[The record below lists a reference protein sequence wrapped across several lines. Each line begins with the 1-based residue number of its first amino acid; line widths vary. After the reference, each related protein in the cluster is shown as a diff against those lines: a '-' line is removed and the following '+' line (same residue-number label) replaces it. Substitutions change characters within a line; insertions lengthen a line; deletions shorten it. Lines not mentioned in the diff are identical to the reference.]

1 MIHSLISKSLHSL
14 HWFVCACVSYHFW
27 GHPGNHIMD
36 SLPKDAQ
43 GGENEHNPKDH
54 TCSGNTQTESSMLGV
69 SFSHCDPFAT
79 PAMRKLHRVETKQSA
94 KQADRN
100 SSHTSSQFLFLY
112 LLFSCCSYNPN
123 KCLQYPHM
131 NSNKWYWQW
140 PLAVWPPRK
149 GFYQPLWNI
158 KGSASKCKGKSTGAS
173 ILFNHAKYWTQF
185 HRLMIQLLTWDSV
198 RHSAWCTMLQQ

>member
-1 MIHSLISKSLHSL
+1 MQNVALSIQCHKALILKTEGWSDDSLFLTQMIHSLISKSLQCL
-14 HWFVCACVSYHFW
+14 HWFVCVCVSYHFW

-54 TCSGNTQTESSMLGV
+54 TCSANTQTGSSMLGV

-79 PAMRKLHRVETKQSA
+79 PATRKLHRVETKQSA

-112 LLFSCCSYNPN
+112 LLHFIIFLLL
-123 KCLQYPHM
+123 LQPKQMFTVSPHE
-131 NSNKWYWQW
+131 Q
-140 PLAVWPPRK
+140 
-149 GFYQPLWNI
+149 
-158 KGSASKCKGKSTGAS
+158 
-173 ILFNHAKYWTQF
+173 
-185 HRLMIQLLTWDSV
+185 
-198 RHSAWCTMLQQ
+198 